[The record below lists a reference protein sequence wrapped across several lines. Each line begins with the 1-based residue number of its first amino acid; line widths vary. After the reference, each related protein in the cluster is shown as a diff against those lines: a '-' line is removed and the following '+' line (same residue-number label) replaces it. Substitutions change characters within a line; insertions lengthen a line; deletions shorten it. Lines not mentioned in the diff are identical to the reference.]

1 MAGGTTER
9 RRLKSTLVSWVSLLG
24 LGVIVVMALMFSLSP
39 PRGPVSLGEASL
51 AISSDPDPPRL
62 GPNTLQVR
70 LASADGKPIS
80 DARVEMKYGREEI
93 GTLTREIGRAHV

>member
-9 RRLKSTLVSWVSLLG
+9 RRRKSTLVSWISLLG
-24 LGVIVVMALMFSLSP
+24 LGVIVVMVLMFSLSP

-80 DARVEMKYGREEI
+80 DARVEMKYGRE
-93 GTLTREIGRAHV
+93 